1 LAEYTVTFAEQ
12 NSLENVEIF
21 VFPNDKRKRSDTV
34 LDVIGVDTTEDE
46 FVVSGDITPYVRI
59 GDEIEIDDSTGNDG
73 TYTVDSISYDAGEG
87 ETTVGVAE
95 DVSDSAVDG
104 DFIYR
109 EQIGETLETDASGEA
124 TVDLPDGTYYTIKRL
139 PKYKWILGE
148 FTVDGSGKTV
158 EFTLEEGSFDFVMET
173 TEANETVSFNVFD
186 AVDFDIEWEEGV
198 TDEDVSS
205 GLQSHE
211 YAEAGEHTIKVNG
224 QASRIRFHGGTPG
237 KLKDITSKMSDG
249 VTGIKSALEM
259 FRSAT
264 QITEFSQ
271 SDWFDDVSGS
281 VTDMGW
287 MFRGASDFNQDIS
300 GWDVSSVT
308 SMLGMFWFASQF
320 NQDIGN
326 WNVSKVT
333 NMGSMFRDT
342 PFNQDIGNWDVS
354 KVTSMGSM
362 FSFASQFNQD
372 IGNWNVSSVTSML
385 GMFYG
390 ASQFNQDIGNWN
402 VSSVTNM
409 REMFWNT
416 PFNQDIGNWNVS
428 KVTSMRSM
436 FRNTPFNQ
444 DIGNWNVSKV
454 TSMGSMFRSASQFNQ
469 DIGNWNVSSVTSMG
483 WMFSGASNFNQDIGN
498 WNVSSVTDMGDMFH
512 SAGLSTEN
520 YDKLLIA
527 WAPQFH
533 GDVASFHAGSSVHS
547 PLTPTDRAAAAKWD
561 MVYNSGITVID
572 GTTYQTIDVVSN
584 NVAEGSA
591 VIKEND
597 RINYVSGTPDSGQ
610 GTYQN
615 GAQVDIIAEALAG
628 FAFDEWTADHGTFE
642 DSEETD
648 TYYNVV
654 GEDGTVT
661 ANFEERKE
669 RQGHFAF
676 HKFWIFARK

>member
-1 LAEYTVTFAEQ
+1 MAEYTVTFAEQ

-333 NMGSMFRDT
+333 
-342 PFNQDIGNWDVS
+342 
-354 KVTSMGSM
+354 
-362 FSFASQFNQD
+362 
-372 IGNWNVSSVTSML
+372 
-385 GMFYG
+385 
-390 ASQFNQDIGNWN
+390 
-402 VSSVTNM
+402 
-409 REMFWNT
+409 
-416 PFNQDIGNWNVS
+416 
-428 KVTSMRSM
+428 
-436 FRNTPFNQ
+436 
-444 DIGNWNVSKV
+444 
-454 TSMGSMFRSASQFNQ
+454 
-469 DIGNWNVSSVTSMG
+469 SMG

-533 GDVASFHAGSSVHS
+533 GDLVLFHAGSSVHS